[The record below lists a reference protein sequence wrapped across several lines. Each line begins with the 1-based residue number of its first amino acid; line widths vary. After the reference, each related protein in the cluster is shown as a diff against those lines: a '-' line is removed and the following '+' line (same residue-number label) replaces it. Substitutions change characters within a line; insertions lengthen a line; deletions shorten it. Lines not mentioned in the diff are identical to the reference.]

1 MQTKHFLHLLDAELA
16 SCSED
21 LFDLED
27 LLKSR
32 FETMEITH
40 YVYMENDA
48 LLKRE
53 VAGVNRIR
61 AHVQAIDPASFTDAD
76 ELATGIRQAART
88 IIAEYQLPEAV
99 LALVDRKIEAVRRFL
114 AVAV

>member
-1 MQTKHFLHLLDAELA
+1 MQTKHFLRLLDAELA
-16 SCSED
+16 GCAED
-21 LFDLED
+21 LIDLED

-61 AHVQAIDPASFTDAD
+61 ARVQGIDPAAYADAE
-76 ELATGIRQAART
+76 ELALAVRAAARG
-88 IIAEYQLPEAV
+88 IITEYQLPEAV